1 MAEFGILQVER
12 IMTRKEL
19 LTVYSTDDGP
29 EEFETIVLRALVK
42 GKTWNPPASASV
54 SSALDTLLSSALY
67 PSSLISCAAFYLFPL
82 VSAFWG
88 FARCYWTVFPRYFHY
103 VPTLLSFCCICPPIL
118 SSI

>member
-42 GKTWNPPASASV
+42 GKTWNPPASAPV
-54 SSALDTLLSSALY
+54 SSTLDTLLSLALY

-88 FARCYWTVFPRYFHY
+88 FGQFSQDTFIMFQHCFLSVASVHPSFH
-103 VPTLLSFCCICPPIL
+103 P
-118 SSI
+118 SSQP